1 MTRAKVCTGPCGLL
15 KTLDQYHRKAD
26 MADGRQSRC
35 KVCSLRTVVAWQ
47 REHRRTDPEY
57 READRARAL
66 AYYRANRDRC
76 IEASRAAYRRRQ
88 LAKELETA

>member
-1 MTRAKVCTGPCGLL
+1 MTRAKVCTRCGLL
-15 KTLDQYHRKAD
+15 KTLDSYHRKAG
-26 MADGRQSRC
+26 MRYGRQSQC
-35 KVCSLRTVVAWQ
+35 KVCSLRIVTAWQ

-76 IEASRAAYRRRQ
+76 IEASRAAYRRKQ
-88 LAKELETA
+88 LVRELETA